1 MDQSGSPDPSGPRQI
16 RLLMTR
22 PGSASVW
29 HTAAERGR
37 AQQQQ
42 RQRQQQVSECLV
54 WGVERALSNAGY
66 ENIVRCVDGV
76 TNGPPCGRIAAGA
89 DCAEHALRTARSA
102 GDVRLLPLRHIIPL
116 LPEVDDVRQPR

>member
-42 RQRQQQVSECLV
+42 QLVSERLV
-54 WGVERALSNAGY
+54 WGIEHALSNAGY
-66 ENIVRCVDGV
+66 EYIVRCVDGV
-76 TNGPPCGRIAAGA
+76 TNGPPCGRVAAGA
-89 DCAEHALRTARSA
+89 ERSARALRTACA
-102 GDVRLLPLRHIIPL
+102 VGDMRLGPLRHIIAL
-116 LPEVDDVRQPR
+116 LPKVDDVRQPG